1 MKEYLLKFPIA
12 ATTRRFRNSKHPV
25 HALRLPG
32 YGYLSFD
39 KKNHMH
45 IYVNLHD
52 SDTHRHYNIQIS
64 KYYLMEAILHSLMIR
79 PIRKPNNYNFWINKK
94 IFESLDI
101 TPENL
106 NYEAAVE
113 YNRAAL
119 NRINSWLYID
129 LTDKERSIAQTQ
141 YDLIKDRL
149 NSIEFIDPATTAN
162 AITTLSDVL

>member
-1 MKEYLLKFPIA
+1 
-12 ATTRRFRNSKHPV
+12 
-25 HALRLPG
+25 
-32 YGYLSFD
+32 
-39 KKNHMH
+39 
-45 IYVNLHD
+45 
-52 SDTHRHYNIQIS
+52 
-64 KYYLMEAILHSLMIR
+64 MEAILHSLMIR